1 MHNIS
6 SYIIEKLKINKDSK
20 PEKEYLK
27 ISDDEA
33 IQLISSACQTEDDL
47 AGLMDKYF
55 EDWYFDDPHINR
67 NNPKSKKYFEDEYN
81 HIIKT
86 LQQMGVM
93 HTLKTAC
100 PIKFI
105 KYFADIL
112 YNE

>member
-6 SYIIEKLKINKDSK
+6 NYIIEKLKLNKNTKS
-20 PEKEYLK
+20 EKEYLK

-33 IQLISSACQTEDDL
+33 IRLISSACQTEDDL
-47 AGLMDKYF
+47 AKLIDKYF
-55 EDWYFDDPHINR
+55 EDWYFDDPYIKK
-67 NNPKSKKYFEDEYN
+67 NNPKSQKYFEDEYD
-81 HIIKT
+81 HIIKV

-105 KYFADIL
+105 KYLADIL